1 MTALVI
7 GGANVD
13 VKARSSAPVVPG
25 TSNPGT
31 VTRSPGGVGRNV
43 AENLARLGTPTRLLA
58 AVGDDPDGDEL
69 VRRTGEA
76 GVDVTLLRRTDGP
89 TGTYLAVLDADGE
102 LVVAVSAMAA
112 TESLTG
118 ADVRRAASDVSA
130 ADLVVLDGNL
140 PREALVTAWDLAVSA
155 GVRVVLEPVS
165 VPKAEALADLVGP
178 GRPLFVLTPNEA
190 ELAALGS
197 PQELLDRGVQT
208 IWVRRGARGS
218 TLVTAAGEVD
228 VPPVPTDVVDV
239 TGAGDASLGAFCH
252 GVLTGA
258 DLPTAARMGS
268 AAASLTI
275 ASPHTVRP
283 DLDVRMLR

>member
-1 MTALVI
+1 MI
-7 GGANVD
+7 GGANLD
-13 VKARSSAPVVPG
+13 VKARSRAAVVLG
-25 TSNPGT
+25 TSNPGA

-58 AVGDDPDGDEL
+58 VVGSDADGDEL
-69 VRRTGEA
+69 LRRTGAA
-76 GVDVTLLRRTDGP
+76 GVDVTLVRRTDGP
-89 TGTYLAVLDADGE
+89 TGTYLAVLDDTGD

-118 ADVRRAASDVSA
+118 EDVRRAGDAIAA

-140 PREALVTAWDLAVSA
+140 PRDALVTAWDLAVAS

-165 VPKAEALADLVGP
+165 VPKAEALADLVDP
-178 GRPLFVLTPNEA
+178 VRPLFALTPNEA
-190 ELAALGS
+190 ELSALGT
-197 PQELLDRGVQT
+197 PDALLRRGVQT
-208 IWVRRGARGS
+208 IWVRRGERGS
-218 TLVTAAGEVD
+218 TLVTAAGSVD
-228 VPPVPTDVVDV
+228 IAPVPTEVVDV
-239 TGAGDASLGAFCH
+239 TGAGDAALGAFCH

-258 DLPTAARMGS
+258 DPESAARMGS

-275 ASPHTVRP
+275 ASAHTVRP